1 MSDDVMFDVVQV
13 QLFLPAQGDEAVA
26 DAASAALEDPE
37 FLVAVGRAVQ
47 AVLDAVPALAP
58 LSARAEW

>member
-37 FLVAVGRAVQ
+37 FLTAVERAVQ